1 VIFRRSITWEAL
13 DWARFFQAG
22 GVLDVATWL
31 RATPASRA
39 SCLLARQALQDGFGG
54 AQAVEAPS
62 APPDGAR
69 AALVELAQAMAAR
82 GPGEVRA

>member
-1 VIFRRSITWEAL
+1 MIFRRSITWEAL

-39 SCLLARQALQDGFGG
+39 SCLLARQALQDARGG
-54 AQAVEAPS
+54 AQAADGAAQAV
-62 APPDGAR
+62 DGAR
-69 AALVELAQAMAAR
+69 DALVDLAKAMAAQ
-82 GPGEVRA
+82 GPGEVRS